1 MKRNESQWPPSSQP
15 LYSRWQGNTGST
27 NQYQLLYIFSGVF
40 KDALED
46 IHVITHQSMYIY
58 KYNIIFLLNKLKLM
72 SLLIIESRQAQGAV
86 FPQMSIQPA
95 DTSQLEQLLHF

>member
-1 MKRNESQWPPSSQP
+1 
-15 LYSRWQGNTGST
+15 
-27 NQYQLLYIFSGVF
+27 
-40 KDALED
+40 
-46 IHVITHQSMYIY
+46 MYIY

-86 FPQMSIQPA
+86 FPQMSIPA

>member
-27 NQYQLLYIFSGVF
+27 NQYQLLYIFSG
-40 KDALED
+40 L
-46 IHVITHQSMYIY
+46 ILSLL
-58 KYNIIFLLNKLKLM
+58 II
-72 SLLIIESRQAQGAV
+72 LIIESRQAQGAV